1 MGLQID
7 PSFHTYGQLRFKVAS
22 LTLNNVNLYL
32 YDLKYAYYY
41 FSFCNFKWHFA
52 MKNQQQ
58 LLNLLKENSRRTVSD
73 LASELGLS
81 RATVQQSMARLEHT
95 GIIQG
100 YTVKINPHFEQ
111 QRVSAYIMIS
121 VVAKKTTDIVRQLNK
136 HSQLDMLCTISGQYD
151 LMAQVTES
159 TTEAL
164 DLIIDAIA
172 TLDGVEKTLSH
183 IVLSRKVDR

>member
-1 MGLQID
+1 
-7 PSFHTYGQLRFKVAS
+7 
-22 LTLNNVNLYL
+22 
-32 YDLKYAYYY
+32 
-41 FSFCNFKWHFA
+41 
-52 MKNQQQ
+52 MKNEHQ
-58 LLNLLKENSRRTVSD
+58 LLSLLKANSRRSVSD
-73 LASELGLS
+73 LANEMGLS
-81 RATVQQSMARLEHT
+81 RATVQQSMERLERK
-95 GIIQG
+95 GVIQG
-100 YTVKINPHFEQ
+100 YTIKINPHYEQ

-121 VVAKKTTDIVRQLNK
+121 AVPKKTADIVRQLNK

-164 DLIIDAIA
+164 DLIIDDIA